1 MVTKFTKSLYMGTY
15 MNLFDLKKAQNIFME
30 QDRPIFIRPVKLAS
44 MVFAA
49 QTYLSFIVFG
59 YVTL

>member
-1 MVTKFTKSLYMGTY
+1 MGTY